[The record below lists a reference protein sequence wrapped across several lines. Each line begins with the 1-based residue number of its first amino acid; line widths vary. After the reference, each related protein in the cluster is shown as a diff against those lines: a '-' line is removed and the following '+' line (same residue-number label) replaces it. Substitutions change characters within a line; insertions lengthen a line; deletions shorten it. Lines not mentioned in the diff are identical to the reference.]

1 MAPSSLKRQLALAAV
16 LAIVVGDTLGSGIF
30 FTPGN
35 LAAVAQHS
43 WQVYFIWT
51 ACGLITLCGALTLA
65 ELSSLIPSSGA
76 TYHIIREGIG
86 PFWGF
91 LKIWM
96 EMWVNSPGS
105 IAGVAAALGGF
116 AAHLFG
122 NTSTEAPLIWGI
134 GGILFFTVINLL
146 GVRWGGWTQILL
158 TAVKV
163 AALLVLIGGSLLLVR
178 GSVQQSTVIAGSSSG
193 WMGLMRVIGLGIAAV
208 LFTYDGWIDVTHA
221 AGEVAEPKRTLPIG
235 LAGGVLVILALYLL
249 ANYAYLRI
257 VPLEQMRE
265 KPDLIA
271 STVALRTFG
280 SAGDRFLTA
289 LMAVSIFGALGGLV
303 MTVPRLIFAVAER
316 YASEADTP
324 QRARSFFRV
333 LASVSPRTSVPWVAI
348 LAMGALSIV
357 ALLFF
362 QSFVRLANFF
372 LVPVQFASILMVAS
386 IFRLRKRTEK
396 IPDQY
401 HTPGY
406 PWVPLLFIVVMS
418 LFLIN
423 AIYYNPKDTLI
434 GIALAATALPVYRW
448 IGKS

>member
-1 MAPSSLKRQLALAAV
+1 
-16 LAIVVGDTLGSGIF
+16 
-30 FTPGN
+30 
-35 LAAVAQHS
+35 
-43 WQVYFIWT
+43 T

-105 IAGVAAALGGF
+105 IAGVAAALGEF

-122 NTSTEAPLIWGI
+122 NVSSGAPLLWGI
-134 GGILFFTVINLL
+134 GSILFFTAINLL
-146 GVRWGGWTQILL
+146 GVRWGGWTQIVL
-158 TAVKV
+158 TAIKV

-178 GSVQQSTVIAGSSSG
+178 GSVESGVSAASTSGG

-208 LFTYDGWIDVTHA
+208 LFTYDGWIDVTHT

-235 LAGGVLVILALYLL
+235 LAGGVLVILTLYLL

-257 VPLEQMRE
+257 VPLQQMRE

-280 SAGDRFLTA
+280 SSGDRFLTA
-289 LMAVSIFGALGGLV
+289 LMAVSIFGALGGIV
-303 MTVPRLIFAVAER
+303 MTAPRLIFAVAER
-316 YASEADTP
+316 YASEAETP
-324 QRARSFFRV
+324 KRARSFFGV

-348 LAMGALSIV
+348 LVMGGLSIV

-362 QSFVRLANFF
+362 RSFSRLANFF
-372 LVPVQFASILMVAS
+372 LVPVQLSSILMVAS

-396 IPDQY
+396 QPDQY
-401 HTPGY
+401 RTPGY
-406 PWVPLLFIVVMS
+406 PWVPLLFIAVMS

-423 AIYYNPKDTLI
+423 AIVYNPKDTLI
-434 GIALAATALPVYRW
+434 GITLAATALPVYRW
-448 IGKS
+448 IGRS